1 MPPGVCPHASPRL
14 QSESVPTNRRRPTTR
29 LPCPQTPPSPPEPS
43 RLIKPHILLRRVHYW
58 ASLPI
63 ALPLL
68 LVIAT
73 GLLLQFKKSLPWVQP
88 PEQRAESTEPA
99 LGLPQ
104 ILEAA
109 AGVEA
114 AAIDAWNDV
123 YRVEYRPGRNLVKVV
138 SNNRTEIQI
147 DAATGAILQVAPRR
161 SDLIE
166 SLHDGSFFG
175 DIAKTWLFTPAAI
188 VLLGLLLTGVYL
200 FFVPILAKRRRR
212 RRDAAH

>member
-1 MPPGVCPHASPRL
+1 M
-14 QSESVPTNRRRPTTR
+14 
-29 LPCPQTPPSPPEPS
+29 
-43 RLIKPHILLRRVHYW
+43 KPHILLRRVHYW

-63 ALPLL
+63 AVPLL

-88 PEQRAESTEPA
+88 AEQRAAGEPA
-99 LGLPQ
+99 LGLEQ

-109 AGVEA
+109 ATVDA
-114 AAIDAWNDV
+114 AAIDAWDDV

-147 DAATGAILQVAPRR
+147 DAATGAVLQVAPRR

-175 DIAKTWLFTPAAI
+175 DFAKTWLFTPAAI
-188 VLLGLLLTGVYL
+188 VLLGMLLTGVYL
-200 FFVPILAKRRRR
+200 FFVPILAKRRRAR
-212 RRDAAH
+212 RGRAR